1 MLGFAQFSA
10 KENVDA
16 MWYFVLEVTAVQIQ
30 STVVKEI
37 LLNSKENYDLIIYEA
52 CASESFSGIFSKFKA
67 PIVAIEAYADANWNW
82 DSMGVANY
90 PSVFQQPFFSF
101 R

>member
-1 MLGFAQFSA
+1 LAAS
-10 KENVDA
+10 K
-16 MWYFVLEVTAVQIQ
+16 VQIQ
-30 STVVKEI
+30 STAVKEV
-37 LLNSKENYDLIIYEA
+37 LLNSKENYDLIIYES
-52 CASESFSGIFSKFKA
+52 CSTESLSGIFSKFKA
-67 PIVAIEAYADANWNW
+67 PIVAIEAYADAFWNW